1 VDIEKPPPH
10 QSESKSLKS
19 LLASYNKSLFFEL
32 SHALSNNYDV
42 YHTSR
47 SRSKETDKLNKFI
60 PWHELK
66 HYDFDY
72 ILSIDAP
79 KIISLKKRF
88 FTSIVRTIINA
99 ITLNKYLRN
108 HKTAKTIIFSSI
120 SVYNKRLDVTSNK
133 INSMKFNK
141 YSIIKLMQEIVM
153 SRAIA
158 KDQLHILRLPAIL
171 NKFSSNHL
179 PKRILQKLQDH
190 DDIYVHALTERWNN
204 CLACSDLIKILEFLI
219 QTRFISG
226 ISNPHAKCS
235 IQIIDLVM
243 TLKKLTKS
251 NSKIIEID
259 SVIPKNPSII
269 LTKNLIPTLSV
280 IDLLKEF
287 NSLQKGT

>member
-1 VDIEKPPPH
+1 MKI
-10 QSESKSLKS
+10 
-19 LLASYNKSLFFEL
+19 LLTSYNSSLFFEL

-79 KIISLKKRF
+79 KITSLKKRF
-88 FTSIVRTIINA
+88 FTNMVRTIINA

-108 HKTAKTIIFSSI
+108 HKTAKIIIFSSV

-141 YSIIKLMQEIVM
+141 YSIIKLVQEIVM
-153 SRAIA
+153 SRAIT
-158 KDQLHILRLPAIL
+158 KERIHILRLPAIL

-190 DDIYVHALTERWNN
+190 DDIYVHSLTEKWNN
-204 CLACSDLIKILEFLI
+204 CLAFSDLIKILEFLI

-226 ISNPHAKCS
+226 ISNPHAECP

-280 IDLLKEF
+280 IDSLKEF
-287 NSLQKGT
+287 NSLQKRT

>member
-1 VDIEKPPPH
+1 MKI
-10 QSESKSLKS
+10 
-19 LLASYNKSLFFEL
+19 LLPSYNSSLFFEL

-42 YHTSR
+42 YYTSR
-47 SRSKETDKLNKFI
+47 GRSKETDKLKKFI

-79 KIISLKKRF
+79 NITSLKKRF
-88 FTSIVRTIINA
+88 FTNIVRTIINA

-108 HKTAKTIIFSSI
+108 HINAKIIIFSSI
-120 SVYNKRLDVTSNK
+120 SVYNRRLDVTSNK
-133 INSMKFNK
+133 IKSMKFNK
-141 YSIIKLMQEIVM
+141 YSIAKLMQEIVI
-153 SRAIA
+153 SRTIS
-158 KDQLHILRLPAIL
+158 KERIHILRLPAIL

-190 DDIYVHALTERWNN
+190 DDIYVHAQTKKWNN
-204 CLACSDLIKILEFLI
+204 CLAFSDLIKILEFLI
-219 QTRFISG
+219 QTKFIPG
-226 ISNPHAKCS
+226 ISNPHAECP

-243 TLKKLTKS
+243 ALKKLTKS

-259 SVIPKNPSII
+259 SVKPKNPSII

-280 IDLLKEF
+280 IDSLKEF
-287 NSLQKGT
+287 HSLQKRT

>member
-1 VDIEKPPPH
+1 MKI
-10 QSESKSLKS
+10 
-19 LLASYNKSLFFEL
+19 LLTSYNSSLFFEL

-66 HYDFDY
+66 HYNFDY

-79 KIISLKKRF
+79 KITSLKKRF
-88 FTSIVRTIINA
+88 FINIVQTIINA
-99 ITLNKYLRN
+99 ITLNKYLKN
-108 HKTAKTIIFSSI
+108 HITAKIIIFSSI

-133 INSMKFNK
+133 IKSMKFNK
-141 YSIIKLMQEIVM
+141 YSIAKLMQEIVI
-153 SRAIA
+153 SRAIS
-158 KDQLHILRLPAIL
+158 KERIHILRLPAIL

-190 DDIYVHALTERWNN
+190 DDIYVHAQTKKWNN
-204 CLACSDLIKILEFLI
+204 CLAFSDLIKILEFLI
-219 QTRFISG
+219 QTKFIPG
-226 ISNPHAKCS
+226 ISNPHAECP

-251 NSKIIEID
+251 NSKIIEIG
-259 SVIPKNPSII
+259 SVKPKNPSII

-280 IDLLKEF
+280 IDSLKEF
-287 NSLQKGT
+287 HSLQKRT